1 MIEQTRFLSSA
12 FLCSELKLKNI
23 YSGVNFL
30 GKKMFAVIF
39 IGGNFFLRVAK
50 IRTLKNF
57 PPHGTQK
64 TIQQL
69 VKGLACVCQDIEHPG
84 SLESTKEV

>member
-1 MIEQTRFLSSA
+1 MQRIEVKEHLLWSKRFG
-12 FLCSELKLKNI
+12 E
-23 YSGVNFL
+23 
-30 GKKMFAVIF
+30 KMFAVIF
-39 IGGNFFLRVAK
+39 IGGNLFLRVAK
-50 IRTLKNF
+50 IRTRKNF
-57 PPHGTQK
+57 LPHGTQK